1 MVFLTIF
8 TLVAPISMSSLS
20 MLPDLDDI
28 SLLQIGAISL
38 SSLLGFGIGALLY
51 FNPDRQPM
59 KFPFPLLQQ
68 LLEQDFYIEKIYQ
81 NTVVGLIYQLSQLT
95 AWVDRYVIE
104 GLVNSVGVATI
115 FGSEGLKY
123 GTSGQVQS
131 YFFTITVGAGALG
144 LMVVWLFW

>member
-1 MVFLTIF
+1 VQ
-8 TLVAPISMSSLS
+8 
-20 MLPDLDDI
+20 DL
-28 SLLQIGAISL
+28 LAQG
-38 SSLLGFGIGALLY
+38 
-51 FNPDRQPM
+51 
-59 KFPFPLLQQ
+59 
-68 LLEQDFYIEKIYQ
+68 FYIEKLYN
-81 NTVVGLIYQLSQLT
+81 NTIVWLIYQLSQLT

>member
-1 MVFLTIF
+1 
-8 TLVAPISMSSLS
+8 
-20 MLPDLDDI
+20 
-28 SLLQIGAISL
+28 
-38 SSLLGFGIGALLY
+38 LLY

-59 KFPFPLLQQ
+59 KFPFPKV
-68 LLEQDFYIEKIYQ
+68 QDMLAQGFYIEKLYN
-81 NTVVGLIYQLSQLT
+81 NTIVWLIYQLSQLT

-131 YFFTITVGAGALG
+131 YFFTITIGAGALG